1 MELDKVGIDLGKTVF
16 HLVAL
21 NTTGATVVR
30 KKFSRSQLLRFTA
43 NLQVRVIGMEACG
56 GAHYLGRALRDQGHD
71 VRLMPA
77 QYVKPFVKTNK
88 NDFIDAEAIA
98 EAVDR
103 PRMRYVPIKSDD
115 QLDMQSLHR
124 VRSRWVKSRT
134 SLVNQ
139 IRGLLL
145 ERGITIRKG
154 RRHAEATLPAVLE
167 DAEINLSGTLRF
179 MLAQLLSELR
189 QLTSQ
194 IVEIDQTRQR
204 GADEQEAC
212 QRLMAIPG
220 IGPITATA
228 IVAAIGNGAEFRKA
242 RSFSAWLGLV
252 PGEYT
257 TGGKQKLLGI
267 SKRGSV
273 YLRQL
278 LVHGARAILQCREK
292 QAPGLSAWLEKLV
305 SRAHPNVVT
314 IALANKMARV
324 AWALLS
330 HGETYRP
337 PMLSPAISA
346 A

>member
-21 NTTGATVVR
+21 NRAGETVVR
-30 KKFSRSQLLRFTA
+30 KKFSRSQLLRFTV
-43 NLQVRVIGMEACG
+43 NLNVRVIGMEACG
-56 GAHYLGRALRDQGHD
+56 GAHYVGRVLRDQGHD

-103 PRMRYVPIKSDD
+103 PRMRYVPIKSEG
-115 QLDMQSLHR
+115 Q
-124 VRSRWVKSRT
+124 
-134 SLVNQ
+134 
-139 IRGLLL
+139 
-145 ERGITIRKG
+145 
-154 RRHAEATLPAVLE
+154 LPAVLE
-167 DAEINLSGTLRF
+167 DAEIMMSETLRL

-189 QLTSQ
+189 QLTNQ
-194 IVEIDQTRQR
+194 IVEIDQTIQR

-267 SKRGSV
+267 SKR
-273 YLRQL
+273 
-278 LVHGARAILQCREK
+278 
-292 QAPGLSAWLEKLV
+292 
-305 SRAHPNVVT
+305 
-314 IALANKMARV
+314 
-324 AWALLS
+324 
-330 HGETYRP
+330 
-337 PMLSPAISA
+337 
-346 A
+346 